1 MRTNTNQFYARI
13 IPVILIMGLLLSAC
27 ASEIQEP
34 EATAASPEIL
44 QTEMPVSETS
54 PTQDPTEEVARE
66 TESSQTGGITVY
78 QIIPG
83 ESKLTYEVG
92 EVFLNQGNAFNLAVG
107 TTSQVEGEITIN
119 QANPTES
126 SLGEISADI
135 SQFTSDSNRRD
146 NALRDRFIQS
156 SQYPIVTFN
165 AGQIAG
171 LPENYQE
178 GEEISLRIS
187 GDLTIREATRPVTF
201 DATVKLEG
209 DTLSGTAETTILM
222 SDFGFGPI
230 DIAGILKTEDEAKV
244 TLNLIARP

>member
-1 MRTNTNQFYARI
+1 MRTNSNQFYARI
-13 IPVILIMGLLLSAC
+13 IPIILIMGLFLSAC

-34 EATAASPEIL
+34 EVTVAPPETL
-44 QTEMPVSETS
+44 QTEMPVAEAT
-54 PTQDPTEEVARE
+54 PTQNPTEEVANE
-66 TESSQTGGITVY
+66 TESPQSDSVTVY

-83 ESKLTYEVG
+83 ESTLTYEVG
-92 EVFLNQGNAFNLAVG
+92 EVFLNQGNRFNLAVG
-107 TTSQVEGEITIN
+107 TTSQVEGEIAIN

-126 SLGEISADI
+126 SVGEISADI

-156 SQYPIVTFN
+156 SQYPIVTFS
-165 AGQIAG
+165 ASQIDG
-171 LPENYQE
+171 LPENYQG

-244 TLNLIARP
+244 TLNFIARP